1 MPVSKKFMKS
11 KPACKVTF
19 KMSKSGA
26 KGAKKLWVAGEF
38 NEWNT
43 KVSPMKP
50 LKDGSFSLG
59 LELECGREYQ
69 YRYLTDKGEWLNDT
83 KADRYE
89 YSAFAGGDNSVV
101 SV

>member
-1 MPVSKKFMKS
+1 MPLTKKYLKS
-11 KPACKVTF
+11 KPVCKVTF
-19 KMSKSGA
+19 KLSKSGA
-26 KGAKKLWVAGEF
+26 KGAKKLFLAGEF

-43 KVSPMKP
+43 KTTPMTA
-50 LKDGSFSLG
+50 LKDGSFTATVDLKA
-59 LELECGREYQ
+59 GREYQ
-69 YRYLTDKGEWLNDT
+69 YRYLNDKGEWLNDT

>member
-1 MPVSKKFMKS
+1 MPVSKKYLKS
-11 KPACKVTF
+11 KPVCKVTF
-19 KMSKSGA
+19 KLSKTA
-26 KGAKKLWVAGEF
+26 AEGAKKVWLVGEF

-43 KVSPMKP
+43 KKTPMKSA
-50 LKDGSFSLG
+50 KDGSFSTLV
-59 LELECGREYQ
+59 ELEPGREYQ
-69 YRYLTDKGEWLNDT
+69 FRYLTEQGAWLNDT

>member
-1 MPVSKKFMKS
+1 MPLTKKYLKS
-11 KPACKVTF
+11 KPVCKVTF
-19 KMSKSGA
+19 KLSKKGA
-26 KGAKKLWVAGEF
+26 KGAKRLFLAGEF

-43 KVSPMKP
+43 KATPMKS
-50 LKDGSFSLG
+50 LKDGSFTASVDLG
-59 LELECGREYQ
+59 AGREYQ
-69 YRYLTDKGEWLNDT
+69 YRYLNDKGEWLNDT